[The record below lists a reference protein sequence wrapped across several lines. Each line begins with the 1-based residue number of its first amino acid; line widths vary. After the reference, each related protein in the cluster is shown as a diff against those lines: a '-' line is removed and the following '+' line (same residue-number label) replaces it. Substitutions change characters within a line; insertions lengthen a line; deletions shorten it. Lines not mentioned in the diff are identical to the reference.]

1 MDDAEMQPPL
11 PPPPPSSLLLPSL
24 SCTPSFTTAA
34 HSGQLCREPQSVFTA
49 RLTPSSCSCTAAQLQ
64 DERGGKCSL
73 SFLLPSF
80 FSPPKPVL
88 FSVLLLFCRPEG
100 ELSMTSGVQYP
111 LLPPGRLTAQ
121 CEQKKNKQKNPK
133 RMDSPCWFVCLCVCD
148 DIHSLFPVWWCS
160 RRSGGK
166 GAAVAGSL

>member
-1 MDDAEMQPPL
+1 MQAPL
-11 PPPPPSSLLLPSL
+11 PPPPPSFLLLPSL

-49 RLTPSSCSCTAAQLQ
+49 RLTPSRCTAAQLQ
-64 DERGGKCSL
+64 DGRGGKCSL
-73 SFLLPSF
+73 SFLLPSS

-88 FSVLLLFCRPEG
+88 FSVSLLFCRPEG
-100 ELSMTSGVQYP
+100 ELSMTQGVQYR
-111 LLPPGRLTAQ
+111 LLPPGSLTAQ
-121 CEQKKNKQKNPK
+121 CEQKQPNKNPK
-133 RMDSPCWFVCLCVCD
+133 RMDSPCWFVCLSVCD
-148 DIHSLFPVWWCS
+148 NTHSLFPVWWFR

>member
-1 MDDAEMQPPL
+1 MQAPL
-11 PPPPPSSLLLPSL
+11 PPPPPSSLLPPSL

-121 CEQKKNKQKNPK
+121 CEQKKQQKTTNEWILPVGL
-133 RMDSPCWFVCLCVCD
+133 FVCVSVTTSTAC
-148 DIHSLFPVWWCS
+148 FQ
-160 RRSGGK
+160 SGGSDGGQEVK
-166 GAAVAGSL
+166 EPL